1 MPSRPFQQVDV
12 FTEAPTRGNPVAVV
26 LDGAGLRDDEM
37 QAVARWTNLSE
48 TTFVLP
54 PTVEGADYRLRI
66 FTPCAEL
73 DFAGHP
79 TLGTCHAWLRAGGVP
94 RSSDQIVQQANVGL
108 VRLRRDPHGLAFAA
122 PPCTRTPVDAAE
134 LAATLAALGLPESSV
149 EEARLLDNGTVW
161 LAVLVADAATVLG
174 LRPDHA
180 ALRSRPKV
188 GVIGRHPAGTAAAV
202 EVRAFA
208 ASVGIAED
216 PVTGSLQASVAQ
228 WLTDTGVLPPRYE
241 ATQGTCI
248 GRDGRVHLVRE
259 GDEVWVGGG
268 THTVVD
274 GTIDL

>member
-1 MPSRPFQQVDV
+1 MPSRRFQQVDV
-12 FTEAPTRGNPVAVV
+12 FTATPTRGNPVAVV
-26 LDGAGLRDDEM
+26 LDGDGLGDDEM

-54 PTVEGADYRLRI
+54 PSAEEADYRLRI
-66 FTPCAEL
+66 FTPGAEL

-79 TLGTCHAWLRAGGVP
+79 TLGTCHAWLRSGGVP
-94 RSSDQIVQQANVGL
+94 QSPEVIVQQGNVGL
-108 VRLRRDPHGLAFAA
+108 VRLRQGPDGLAFAA
-122 PPCTRTPVDAAE
+122 PPCTRTAVEAAE
-134 LAATLAALGLPESSV
+134 LTATVAALGLPEAAV
-149 EEARLLDNGTVW
+149 EDAQLLDNGTVW
-161 LAVLVADAATVLG
+161 LAVLVADAATVLA

-188 GVIGRHPAGTAAAV
+188 GVIGRHPAGPGPAI

-208 ASVGIAED
+208 ASVGILED
-216 PVTGSLQASVAQ
+216 PVTGSLQAAVAQ
-228 WLTDTGVLPPRYE
+228 WLTETGVLPARYE

-259 GDEVWVGGG
+259 GDHVWVGGG

-274 GTIDL
+274 GMIEL